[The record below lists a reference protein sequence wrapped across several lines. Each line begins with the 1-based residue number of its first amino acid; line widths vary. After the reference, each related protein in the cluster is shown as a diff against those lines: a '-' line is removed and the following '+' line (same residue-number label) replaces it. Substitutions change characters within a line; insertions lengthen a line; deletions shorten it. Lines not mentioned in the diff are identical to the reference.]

1 MTLQL
6 SSDNTAAA
14 ELRVMTCALRALGV
28 LNSVGGW
35 NRRRR
40 GRPRPAESAAMM
52 AWSRGVVVAGG
63 AAAHRVV
70 AGQIG
75 IVVGWLL
82 LYLRIPSVD
91 RLLLHRQRPSAVK
104 PTLPVAKSTIEP
116 IGGCRWDL
124 QNPCSTRSAS
134 IEVSGLAPCSYL
146 HITPDLVD
154 RLFSVRCSTQ
164 VQCC

>member
-1 MTLQL
+1 MLTLQL

-91 RLLLHRQRPSAVK
+91 RLLLHRQRPSLTKAQHCPCPNPPSSRTVTAVG
-104 PTLPVAKSTIEP
+104 TS
-116 IGGCRWDL
+116 
-124 QNPCSTRSAS
+124 
-134 IEVSGLAPCSYL
+134 
-146 HITPDLVD
+146 
-154 RLFSVRCSTQ
+154 SVHVRPGEQ
-164 VQCC
+164 ALR